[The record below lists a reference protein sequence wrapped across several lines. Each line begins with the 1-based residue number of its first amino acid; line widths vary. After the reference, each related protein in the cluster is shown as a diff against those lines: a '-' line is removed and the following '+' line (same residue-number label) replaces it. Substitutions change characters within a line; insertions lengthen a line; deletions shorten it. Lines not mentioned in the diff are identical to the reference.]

1 MLALLA
7 KAQDLGNV
15 QYMMLSFKQLTVI
28 AFGVFYLS
36 ACGGKEDS
44 SSDQGVNEGSAS
56 SATNLES
63 QEAKVSDKLS
73 NFENNGSEPIET
85 GLAKRFNGAKNS
97 ISEKSVND
105 SQLNEEDSFGS
116 LLGKAESG
124 EAIAQYK
131 VAGIYETG
139 SDVVPKN
146 LIEAA
151 RWYTMA
157 AEQDHAQAQY
167 NLGMMYQSGHGVGE
181 DANQANKWFDRYNQN
196 KTQ

>member
-1 MLALLA
+1 MALLA
-7 KAQDLGNV
+7 QPQFLGNV
-15 QYMMLSFKQLTVI
+15 PSMMVSFKQLIVI

-44 SSDQGVNEGSAS
+44 SSAQDRDEGSVS
-56 SATNLES
+56 SATSLQS
-63 QEAKVSDKLS
+63 QEVKVSDKLS
-73 NFENNGSEPIET
+73 NFENNSSEPIET

-97 ISEKSVND
+97 ISENSGND
-105 SQLNEEDSFGS
+105 SQSNEEDSFGS

-124 EAIAQYK
+124 EAIAQFK
-131 VAGIYETG
+131 VAGIYEAG
-139 SDVVPKN
+139 SDGVPKN

-157 AEQDHAQAQY
+157 AEQDHAQSQY

>member
-1 MLALLA
+1 MALLA

-15 QYMMLSFKQLTVI
+15 QYMMLSFKQLIVI

-44 SSDQGVNEGSAS
+44 SSEQGVNEGSVS
-56 SATNLES
+56 STTSLES

-73 NFENNGSEPIET
+73 DFENNGSEPIET

-97 ISEKSVND
+97 ISENSGDD
-105 SQLNEEDSFGS
+105 SQPNEGDSFGS

-139 SDVVPKN
+139 SDGVPKN

-157 AEQDHAQAQY
+157 AEQDHAQSQY